1 MTDPLDALR
10 TRISPVQP
18 DPAFTAELR
27 ARLQRAL
34 LLPDSGEQMTTQT
47 ATTTVSP
54 QTLTPYLA
62 VDDARRAV
70 DWYATTFGGVPG
82 EPIVMPDGRIG
93 HAEVRIG
100 AATLALADEHPELGL
115 LGPNARGG
123 VSQSIVIDVSDVD
136 TVIDRAVA
144 GGARLERPARDEP
157 YGRMGV
163 VIDPFGHRWMV
174 NTPPPAE
181 TTAAEPAAEPAGEPT
196 ASGGPAHG
204 DVAYLTYAVAD
215 DDRAREFYGA
225 VLGWRFRPGS
235 VDRGW
240 QIEGTAPM
248 GGLHGGQPTHAVT
261 AMFFVDDID
270 AAVRAVR
277 QRGGQAAEPQQQPY
291 GRSAECVD
299 DQGAEF
305 QLLQR

>member
-10 TRISPVQP
+10 TPVSPVQP
-18 DPAFTAELR
+18 DLAFAAELR

-34 LLPDSGEQMTTQT
+34 LGSTSGGHVATQT
-47 ATTTVSP
+47 TTTVSP

-62 VDDARRAV
+62 VDDARRAI
-70 DWYATTFGGVPG
+70 DWYATTFDGVPG

-93 HAEVRIG
+93 HAEVRLG
-100 AATLALADEHPELGL
+100 GSTLALADEHPELGL
-115 LGPNARGG
+115 LGPHARGG

-136 TVIDRAVA
+136 SVIARAVD

-163 VIDPFGHRWMV
+163 VVDPFGHRWMI
-174 NTPPPAE
+174 NTPPLAD
-181 TTAAEPAAEPAGEPT
+181 TTPV
-196 ASGGPAHG
+196 GPAHG
-204 DVAYLTYAVAD
+204 DVVYLTYSVPD
-215 DDRAREFYGA
+215 DDRARAFYGA
-225 VLGWRFRPGS
+225 VLGWRFTAGS

-248 GGLHGGQPTHAVT
+248 GGLHGGQAGAVT
-261 AMFFVDDID
+261 PMFAVDDLD
-270 AAVRAVR
+270 AAVLSVR
-277 QRGGQAAEPQQQPY
+277 ERGGEATEPQQQPY
-291 GRSAECVD
+291 GRTAQCVD
-299 DQGAEF
+299 DQGAKF